1 MIIDYYPRVE
11 NKPMICIIQLDEAQ
25 LVEKN
30 ARIQLPEYL
39 NVEKEITD
47 QPEFQP
53 KALAKKTNPEEGD
66 F

>member
-1 MIIDYYPRVE
+1 MEEGLYMIIDYYPRVE
-11 NKPMICIIQLDEAQ
+11 DKPMICIIQLDEAQ

-47 QPEFQP
+47 
-53 KALAKKTNPEEGD
+53 
-66 F
+66 